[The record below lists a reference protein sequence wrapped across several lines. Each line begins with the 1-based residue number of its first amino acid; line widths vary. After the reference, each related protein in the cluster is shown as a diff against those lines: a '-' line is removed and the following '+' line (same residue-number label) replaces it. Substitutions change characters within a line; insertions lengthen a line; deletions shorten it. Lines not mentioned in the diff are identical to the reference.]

1 MENKSIVELYRR
13 KAVFNADMAV
23 ASAMVTVMSVIIF
36 CLIYARFVLLLVV
49 RFFIFSRS
57 TNEERN

>member
-36 CLIYARFVLLLVV
+36 CLIYAPFVLLMLLV
-49 RFFIFSRS
+49 R
-57 TNEERN
+57 